1 MKELQDIDLKSLIEA
16 ETGEKF
22 NKEGYIKCPFHT
34 EKSPS
39 LSIKF
44 FPDRNKYKFMCWGCN
59 EQGDALDFIMKLR
72 KLGYKEAREYLE
84 MENIKTER
92 ELQFDK
98 ILKRIEWD
106 IENTEFKQSYK
117 FLALFEF
124 VNQQNEIVY
133 YKAKFLKPNRKKASS
148 YYRFEGNKIINNR
161 EGIEELPYN
170 LYKTIEGI
178 KNGKTIIFVEG
189 EKDANTMNSELKGMD
204 YVATSIKGCTNLDI
218 LKNGFK
224 FKIHVIGDTGEA
236 GEKYKWHI
244 YKEFNSLANEFKFVN
259 LPGLKTLGNNKDVTD
274 WLDAGHTQ
282 KDLLNAFDRSL
293 DIKSQYDLQQ
303 DFRGIYKFYWDKKEE
318 TYKKFYLT
326 DFKLIEAKRMTFVD
340 DESEGVKLVFK
351 SCTGATIERIGPAT
365 IFDDIRSFKNFLGT
379 LDLAF
384 KSTETK
390 DLTELKSWI
399 NRYWAIE
406 NEEVH
411 MGIKFIEKDNNLML
425 ITNDGAITTNGINY
439 TLKSDKNN
447 NIDLINKEFIS
458 KDELEQLKHKIFK
471 FATSDKSITIIG
483 TVLNDLAV
491 HQNKEAKEKLHHLLI
506 VGESGS
512 GKSTILSNVVAAIL
526 NYPSKDIKSIGLITA
541 FALVKD
547 LSNGNYPSLFDEF
560 KPSALDRYKVQK
572 LSENFRNLYDRT
584 TISRGDKSFKTKDFQ
599 LTRPIIIAG
608 EESYPNAE
616 KALIERSAIVYLSR
630 RERTQ
635 EHTEAMKW
643 LIKNEDILNK
653 FGRSIIDEILKLS
666 VDNYKTIREEASRL
680 FPELSNRPLT
690 TAINIAT
697 GIEIFNILLERN
709 GLAKLTGYEKYIMQN
724 IKEEVLDGGNDTKS
738 TVEQMLVLYNNMIED
753 GRAYDSKNVVID
765 RGDGLFI
772 RTSEMI
778 NQICMFVNQVGSA
791 EVIPLKLRDF
801 KKQAMKSGYFIKSS
815 AKQIKVEN
823 KPIRFDEYS
832 KERMRELKLD
842 SIVEAELTEIPMT
855 EQDNRVINGVFQ
867 GA

>member
-1 MKELQDIDLKSLIEA
+1 MKLIQD
-16 ETGEKF
+16 ETGERF
-22 NKEGYIKCPFHT
+22 NKEGYINCPFHV

-44 FPDRNKYKFMCWGCN
+44 FPDRNKYKFKCWGCE
-59 EQGDALDFIMKLR
+59 EQGDALDFIMKYK

-84 MENIKTER
+84 MENKKSEK

-98 ILKRIEWD
+98 VKDYIQWQIDNTDFRKGHKLLGLFPFVD
-106 IENTEFKQSYK
+106 ENNK
-117 FLALFEF
+117 
-124 VNQQNEIVY
+124 VIY
-133 YKAKFLKPNRKKASS
+133 YKAKFLKPDGKKETP
-148 YYRFEGNKIINNR
+148 YYHIENDKVINKR
-161 EGIEELPYN
+161 GSDEVPYN
-170 LYKTIEGI
+170 LYNVQQGI
-178 KNGKTIIFVEG
+178 KDQKTIIFVEG
-189 EKDANTMNSELKGMD
+189 EKDANKINSLLKGLD
-204 YVATSIKGCTNLDI
+204 FVATSIKGCTDLSI

-224 FKIHVIGDTGEA
+224 FSIYVISDTGDA
-236 GEKYKWHI
+236 GEQYKWHI
-244 YKEFNSLANEFKFVN
+244 YKQFNSIATEFKFIN
-259 LPGLKTLGNNKDVTD
+259 LPGLKALGNNKDVTD
-274 WLDAGHTQ
+274 WLDNGHNKQ
-282 KDLLNAFDRSL
+282 DLLNAFNRSL
-293 DIKSQYDLQQ
+293 DFKSQYDLQQ
-303 DFRGIYKFYWDKKEE
+303 DSRGIYKFYWDKKEE
-318 TYKKFYLT
+318 TYKRFYLT
-326 DFKLIEAKRMTFVD
+326 DFKLIEAKRMAFVD
-340 DESEGVKLVFK
+340 EESEGVKLVFK
-351 SCTGATIERIGPAT
+351 SCTGAIIERIGPAT

-399 NRYWAIE
+399 NKYWAIE
-406 NEEVH
+406 NEEIH
-411 MGIKFIEKDNNLML
+411 LGIKFLEKNSKLML
-425 ITNDGAITTNGINY
+425 ITNEGAVTSEGIDY
-439 TLKSDKNN
+439 SLKSDKNN
-447 NIDLINKEFIS
+447 NVDIINKELIS
-458 KDELEQLKHKIFK
+458 KSELEQLKNKIFK

-483 TVLNDLAV
+483 TVLNNLAV
-491 HQNKEAKEKLHHLLI
+491 YQNREAKEKLHHLLI

-526 NYPSKDIKSIGLITA
+526 NYPVRDIKSIGLITA

-547 LSNGNYPSLFDEF
+547 LSNGNYTSLFDEF
-560 KPSALDRYKVQK
+560 KPSSLDRYKVQK

-584 TISRGDKSFKTKDFQ
+584 TISRGDKSFKTKEFQ

-630 RERTQ
+630 RERTK

-643 LIKNEDILNK
+643 LIKNEEILNK

-666 VDNYKTIREEASRL
+666 TENYKAIREEVRCL

-690 TAINIAT
+690 TAVNIAT
-697 GIEIFNILLERN
+697 GIELFNILLERN
-709 GLAKLTGYEKYIMQN
+709 GLTKLSGYEKFIMQN

-753 GRAYDSKNVVID
+753 GRAYDSKNVVVD

-801 KKQAMKSGYFIKSS
+801 KKQAQKSGYFLKSS
-815 AKQIKVEN
+815 AKQIKVDN
-823 KPIRFDEYS
+823 KPVRFDEYS
-832 KERMRELKLD
+832 KERMRELKVY
-842 SIVEAELTEIPMT
+842 SIIEPDLTEIPMT
-855 EQDNRVINGVFQ
+855 ENDKKIIDGVFQ